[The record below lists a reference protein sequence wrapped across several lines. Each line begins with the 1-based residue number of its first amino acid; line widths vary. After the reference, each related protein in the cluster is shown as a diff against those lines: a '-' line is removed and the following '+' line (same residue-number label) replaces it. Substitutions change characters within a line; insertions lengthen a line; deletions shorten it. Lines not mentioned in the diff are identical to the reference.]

1 MTLIELNK
9 IEQVLKENRD
19 SKLKAKRLF
28 NETMREKYDK
38 DGDNCWFREKMNS
51 AEKET
56 YETLLKE
63 YDDAS
68 GIYRSFVEHNWQ

>member
-1 MTLIELNK
+1 MTLVELNK

-19 SKLKAKRLF
+19 AKLKARRLF

-38 DGDNCWFREKMNS
+38 DDWFRDKMNN

-56 YETLLKE
+56 YETLYKE

-68 GIYRSFVEHNWQ
+68 DIYRSFVEHNW

>member
-1 MTLIELNK
+1 MTLVELNK

-19 SKLKAKRLF
+19 AKLKARRLF

-38 DGDNCWFREKMNS
+38 DDWFRDKMNN

-56 YETLLKE
+56 YDTLYKE
-63 YDDAS
+63 YDEAAS
-68 GIYRSFVEHNWQ
+68 VYRSFTEHNWQ

>member
-19 SKLKAKRLF
+19 AKLKARRLF

-38 DGDNCWFREKMNS
+38 DDWFRDKMNN

-56 YETLLKE
+56 YETLYKE
-63 YDDAS
+63 YDEAS
-68 GIYRSFVEHNWQ
+68 DIYRSFVEHNWQ